1 MTRRYFLAG
10 ALTLGTLGLVGCGG
24 GGGAITRMAGRTRA
38 ELPDGFSLPASE
50 LAGENALGS
59 QALGADGSFSASY
72 LTGAGPIFTWV
83 RHTATDKPVLFGFA
97 GEGQNGV
104 GAKGTAVALIAVAMG
119 IGGMPAVNAR
129 QVVALLEADP
139 AVAALAGVIAARV
152 VASPTAVVDGDPAI
166 LEALKTAAQ
175 ALKPTSRAAAIRG
188 RSRAE
193 ASPLVSITP
202 GVQSGSNVVQKEE
215 PSSIYYVN
223 NLRRPAVYYTYKTG
237 YADAVGK
244 VTELPAAALV
254 GAPAELPPV
263 TSVLE
268 SIFSL
273 NQRTLWA
280 PVEGIRVPLAVQ
292 SGAKK
297 TFYQTVCLMASGKS
311 DADGEPSFFS
321 LPRYADEA
329 EAWRTKRME
338 LNQHAWIGG
347 VLYDLFGSLV
357 GGAAV
362 WISSAKVAQVI
373 ATVQNAGSAAAQA
386 AVDAGKGLFIKG
398 TETTIEQAALEGDG
412 GVAVRGALEELIV
425 EAQSAGAISRGAQLL
440 NAIRSLAAMLA
451 QAVVVAGALSAL
463 LDLSSTYVDLV
474 SSEKGAIWDETL
486 FIPTVTLSASSSKI
500 RAGGNSDLTVAI
512 PGGGSDGYRFKW
524 KVTGGNGVLGEK
536 AAANSGQQIETTT
549 RVVNL
554 LSAPGDPDKLVYT
567 VSVTVLDKTSGATVG
582 SATATV
588 TISADATQT
597 VTVPGT
603 IREIEK
609 EVDPRV
615 GFNTY
620 AMLVAF
626 TPPVGNY
633 QSYTLIGKGTPGGDQ
648 WPSGSLKITATKL
661 SELVYKGFAPG
672 DPVVEN
678 VFALFASPAVANLSI
693 TKSYFQNAVAGWT
706 WEVKC
711 VAS

>member
-1 MTRRYFLAG
+1 M
-10 ALTLGTLGLVGCGG
+10 AL
-24 GGGAITRMAGRTRA
+24 R
-38 ELPDGFSLPASE
+38 
-50 LAGENALGS
+50 
-59 QALGADGSFSASY
+59 
-72 LTGAGPIFTWV
+72 
-83 RHTATDKPVLFGFA
+83 
-97 GEGQNGV
+97 GEGQSGV
-104 GAKGTAVALIAVAMG
+104 GAKGTAVALIAVSMG
-119 IGGMPAVNAR
+119 IGGMPAVSAR

-139 AVAALAGVIAARV
+139 AVAALAAVISARV
-152 VASPTAVVDGDPAI
+152 AASPTAVVDGDPAI
-166 LEALKTAAQ
+166 QEALKTAASS
-175 ALKPTSRAAAIRG
+175 LKPASRAAAVRG

-193 ASPLVSITP
+193 ASPLLSITP

-237 YADAVGK
+237 YADSAGE
-244 VTELPAAALV
+244 VTELPVAAIV
-254 GAPAELPPV
+254 GAPTELPPV

-280 PVEGIRVPLAVQ
+280 PVEGIRIPLSVQ

-311 DADGEPSFFS
+311 EADGEPSFFS
-321 LPRYADEA
+321 LPRYAGEL
-329 EAWRTKRME
+329 EAWRTKRTE

-347 VLYDLFGSLV
+347 VLYDLFGSIV

-373 ATVQNAGSAAAQA
+373 AMVQNAGSAAVQA
-386 AVDAGKGLFIKG
+386 VLDVGKGLFIKG

-412 GVAVRGALEELIV
+412 GVAVRGAVEELIV
-425 EAQSAGAISRGAQLL
+425 EARAAGAISRGAQLL

-463 LDLSSTYVDLV
+463 LDLSSTYVDLAF
-474 SSEKGAIWDETL
+474 SDKAAIWDETL
-486 FIPTVTLSASSSKI
+486 FIPTVTLSASSPKI

-512 PGGGSDGYRFKW
+512 PGGSSDGYRFKW

-582 SATATV
+582 TASATV
-588 TISADATQT
+588 TISADASQSVT
-597 VTVPGT
+597 VTGT
-603 IREIEK
+603 IREVEK

-626 TPPVGNY
+626 TPPPGDY
-633 QSYTLIGKGTPGGDQ
+633 RSYTLIGKGAPGGDQ
-648 WPSGSLKITATKL
+648 WPSGSIKTTATSL
-661 SELVYKGFAPG
+661 SQLTYKGFEQG
-672 DPVVEN
+672 DPVIEN
-678 VFALFASPAVANLSI
+678 VFTLWASPSVANLSI
-693 TKSYFQNAVAGWT
+693 TKSYFENSVAGWT

-711 VAS
+711 VAA